1 LSLSHAHRFL
11 TTHCRQP
18 SVIDP
23 LFWLGLSI
31 LLVAVSLTAVL
42 IAAIPA
48 IQELGRAARSVEKLA
63 DTLRREL
70 PPTLEAIRLT
80 GLEISDLTDDVSEG
94 VKSAGQVAKQVD
106 QSLSNIKNQAQKTQ
120 VNTRGVVAGVKAAW
134 KTWRRSG
141 SGRRSIDRLP
151 PSQRAALELREHDIT
166 ASMAE
171 PATSANSHRE
181 REIDYEESDFTRGDA
196 SYEDANIDSYLPKQ
210 REDTEPSE

>member
-1 LSLSHAHRFL
+1 MSHVPRFL
-11 TTHCRQP
+11 NISCRHP

-42 IAAIPA
+42 VAALPA
-48 IQELGRAARSVEKLA
+48 LQELARAARSIEKLA

-106 QSLSNIKNQAQKTQ
+106 QSLSSAKNQAKNVQ
-120 VNTRGVVAGVKAAW
+120 VSTRSVVAGVKAAW
-134 KTWRRSG
+134 KTWRNPVSV
-141 SGRRSIDRLP
+141 RRSIERLP
-151 PSQRAALELREHDIT
+151 PSQRGSLELRGGDSSDAYSELSEGNDDSGTRKAPYH
-166 ASMAE
+166 
-171 PATSANSHRE
+171 NLQG
-181 REIDYEESDFTRGDA
+181 ESVSR
-196 SYEDANIDSYLPKQ
+196 KQ
-210 REDTEPSE
+210 REDLDTFEEDTDY

>member
-1 LSLSHAHRFL
+1 M
-11 TTHCRQP
+11 
-18 SVIDP
+18 IDP

-48 IQELGRAARSVEKLA
+48 LQELGRAARSVEKLA

-106 QSLSNIKNQAQKTQ
+106 QSLSGVKNQAKNVQ
-120 VNTRGVVAGVKAAW
+120 VNTRSVVAGVKAAW
-134 KTWRRSG
+134 KTWRRPNL
-141 SGRRSIDRLP
+141 GRRSVDRLP
-151 PSQRAALELREHDIT
+151 PSQRTALDLRQRDRSG
-166 ASMAE
+166 SMADS
-171 PATSANSHRE
+171 ATSENFYQE
-181 REIDYEESDFTRGDA
+181 QELDYEENDSTRHEAYYQNRLGD
-196 SYEDANIDSYLPKQ
+196 SRLPRPHEDEDLELP
-210 REDTEPSE
+210 E

>member
-1 LSLSHAHRFL
+1 
-11 TTHCRQP
+11 
-18 SVIDP
+18 VIDP

-48 IQELGRAARSVEKLA
+48 LQELGRAARSVEKLA

-106 QSLSNIKNQAQKTQ
+106 QSLSSVKQQAKKAQI
-120 VNTRGVVAGVKAAW
+120 NSRGVVAGVKAAW
-134 KTWRRSG
+134 KAWRRPNL
-141 SGRRSIDRLP
+141 GRRAVDRLP
-151 PSQRAALELREHDIT
+151 PSQRAALELRERDLT
-166 ASMAE
+166 APRAE
-171 PATSANSHRE
+171 PTSSGNE
-181 REIDYEESDFTRGDA
+181 YQDYETDYQESDSTWPEAPYQDVKGD
-196 SYEDANIDSYLPKQ
+196 SRLPRQHED
-210 REDTEPSE
+210 

>member
-1 LSLSHAHRFL
+1 M
-11 TTHCRQP
+11 
-18 SVIDP
+18 IDP
-23 LFWLGLSI
+23 VFWLGLSI

-48 IQELGRAARSVEKLA
+48 LQELGRAARSVEKLA

-80 GLEISDLTDDVSEG
+80 GLEISDLTDDVSES

-106 QSLSNIKNQAQKTQ
+106 HSLSNIKQQTKKVQ

-134 KTWRRSG
+134 KTWRRPN

-151 PSQRAALELREHDIT
+151 PSQRAALELRERDMT
-166 ASMAE
+166 TPMAE
-171 PATSANSHRE
+171 SAPSSNSYQEHDE
-181 REIDYEESDFTRGDA
+181 AEYNQSDSTRRDA
-196 SYEDANIDSYLPKQ
+196 SKQDLNPDSYSPRQ
-210 REDTEPSE
+210 HEDLEPPESSADRGGF

>member
-1 LSLSHAHRFL
+1 
-11 TTHCRQP
+11 
-18 SVIDP
+18 VIDP

-48 IQELGRAARSVEKLA
+48 LQELGRAARSVEKLA

-106 QSLSNIKNQAQKTQ
+106 QSLSSVKQQAKKAQI
-120 VNTRGVVAGVKAAW
+120 NSRGVVAGVKAAW
-134 KTWRRSG
+134 KAWRRPNL
-141 SGRRSIDRLP
+141 GRRAVDRLP
-151 PSQRAALELREHDIT
+151 ASQRAALELRERDLT
-166 ASMAE
+166 APRAE
-171 PATSANSHRE
+171 SASSGNEYQEHES
-181 REIDYEESDFTRGDA
+181 DYEESDSTWHEAPYQDVKGD
-196 SYEDANIDSYLPKQ
+196 SRLPRQQED
-210 REDTEPSE
+210 

>member
-1 LSLSHAHRFL
+1 M
-11 TTHCRQP
+11 
-18 SVIDP
+18 IDP

-48 IQELGRAARSVEKLA
+48 LQELGRAARSVEKLA

-106 QSLSNIKNQAQKTQ
+106 QSLSNIKNQANKTQ

-141 SGRRSIDRLP
+141 SGRRSVDRLP
-151 PSQRAALELREHDIT
+151 PSQRSALELREHDIT
-166 ASMAE
+166 DSMAE
-171 PATSANSHRE
+171 PATSGNSHRQ
-181 REIDYEESDFTRGDA
+181 RDIDYEESDFTRGDA
-196 SYEDANIDSYLPKQ
+196 SYQDANVDSYLSKQ